1 MIVAAAAL
9 AVLPKSD
16 AVFERQQLGSNLR
29 LRKDHADAVATPGF
43 TIEPSCDAMKEI
55 IKSQEETITSQAKD
69 IASLKAMLHQMK
81 DELADERRRLTHI
94 DTDGLLLPCLPSAMV
109 SMKFYFCYLV
119 CVSLPITAHILSH
132 SLTYTAICTAIC
144 TAE

>member
-81 DELADERRRLTHI
+81 DELADERRRLDQI
-94 DTDGLLLPCLPSAMV
+94 DVIPCLPSAMV

>member
-29 LRKDHADAVATPGF
+29 LRKEHADAVAAPDF
-43 TIEPSCDAMKEI
+43 IEPSCDEMKEI
-55 IKSQEETITSQAKD
+55 IKSNEDE
-69 IASLKAMLHQMK
+69 IASLKAMVRQMK
-81 DELADERRRLTHI
+81 DELAVQRRKLT
-94 DTDGLLLPCLPSAMV
+94 DLTYDPEALPCVPSAMV

-132 SLTYTAICTAIC
+132 SLTYTAICTA
-144 TAE
+144 E